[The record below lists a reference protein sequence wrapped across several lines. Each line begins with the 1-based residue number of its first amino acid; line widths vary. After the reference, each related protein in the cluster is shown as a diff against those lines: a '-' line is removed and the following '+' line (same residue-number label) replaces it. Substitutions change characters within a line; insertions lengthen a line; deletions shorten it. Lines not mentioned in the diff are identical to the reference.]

1 MTKTKTKT
9 KTKTHLCTLALGCS
23 LLACAGGEGEV
34 EVRAWGEGFIEEGIP
49 AAELVDG
56 WEIRFTRFE
65 VELRDVSV
73 AGVEIGETH
82 TLELTTASEGRGQL
96 VGRAAAPAGEYED
109 GRYTIAQAIVEG
121 EAEQGDTLKSF
132 SWTFSEAVTY
142 ADCEALTEVPSGGLG
157 EFQITVHADHLFYDS
172 LASEEPGLAFA
183 PIADADADADGVVT
197 QAELEAAGLGAYD
210 PGNFDVDNLWDFL
223 AAQAGTMGHV
233 NGELHCAPQP

>member
-1 MTKTKTKT
+1 MTMTRCC
-9 KTKTHLCTLALGCS
+9 LFILASSCG
-23 LLACAGGEGEV
+23 LLACAGGGEGEI

-56 WEIRFTRFE
+56 WAISFTRFE

-73 AGVEIGETH
+73 AGVEVGDTQ
-82 TLELTTASEGRGQL
+82 TLDLTQASEGRGQL
-96 VGRAAAPAGEYED
+96 VGRATAPTGEYED

-121 EAEQGDTLKSF
+121 EASQGESTKSF
-132 SWTFSEAVTY
+132 SWTFSEAVAY
-142 ADCEALTEVPSGGLG
+142 ADCEAVTEIPRDGVG

-172 LASEEPGLAFA
+172 LASEEPGLAFGPLA
-183 PIADADADADGVVT
+183 AADADDDGVIT

-223 AAQAGTMGHV
+223 VAQAGTMGHV
-233 NGELHCAPQP
+233 NGELHCSPQS